1 MLVTQLL
8 PFRGINITLSLTS
21 TLPMPMLR
29 LNQISQLTAILRTIQ
44 EQASSGATLDKTID
58 MLLESIGF
66 DESEVRSS
74 EKEFILMIISTYR
87 PYNQEPDNKYYPKL
101 LNRRRHT
108 KFRTRDL
115 AYERNQSHLETKL
128 QE

>member
-1 MLVTQLL
+1 M
-8 PFRGINITLSLTS
+8 I
-21 TLPMPMLR
+21 
-29 LNQISQLTAILRTIQ
+29 AILRTIQ

-66 DESEVRSS
+66 DESEVRAS

>member
-1 MLVTQLL
+1 MNLETHHKLEY
-8 PFRGINITLSLTS
+8 
-21 TLPMPMLR
+21 
-29 LNQISQLTAILRTIQ
+29 SQLIAILRTIQ

-66 DESEVRSS
+66 DESEVRAS

-87 PYNQEPDNKYYPKL
+87 PFNQEPDNKYYPK

-115 AYERNQSHLETKL
+115 AYERDQSHLETKL
-128 QE
+128 QGGFQC

>member
-1 MLVTQLL
+1 M
-8 PFRGINITLSLTS
+8 
-21 TLPMPMLR
+21 
-29 LNQISQLTAILRTIQ
+29 
-44 EQASSGATLDKTID
+44 DKTID

-66 DESEVRSS
+66 DESEVRAS

-87 PYNQEPDNKYYPKL
+87 PFNQEPDNKYYPK

-115 AYERNQSHLETKL
+115 AYERDQSHLETKL
-128 QE
+128 QGGFQF